1 MTARILE
8 GKPLAREQKAELAKE
23 VQHLT
28 SQQITPA
35 LKVLLVGDDP
45 DSRLYVKRLERNGGE
60 LGIRVEVQELATQQ
74 DALNQAVVKASEDP
88 EIDGILV
95 PMPLPSPLDSRPVSR
110 LMDPDKDVDGITV
123 VNAGRLYLGNDAV
136 APSTASAIIDLIK
149 ASGVPI
155 EGSNALVVGRSPVVG
170 KPVAH
175 LLLLLNATVTLAH
188 TRTAEISAHSQ
199 NADIVVVAAGRAGL
213 ITAGM
218 IKPGALVI
226 DAGINPV
233 DGGIV
238 GDVDFDAVSEVAGV
252 ITPVPG
258 GVGPLTNLVLLRRV
272 VDAAKVRASTR
283 Q

>member
-28 SQQITPA
+28 SQQITSA

-238 GDVDFDAVSEVAGV
+238 GDVDFDAVSEVAGI